1 MFNIRSGNDT
11 ARTSATAMPNH
22 INSDTIIEGTI
33 KAKGNLRIDGTL
45 KGDLECQGR
54 LVVGSTGII
63 EGDIRCESAEVEGTL
78 KANISVTELLTLKS
92 TAKVHGDIL
101 TKKLAIEPGA
111 AFTGSCSMGTGAV
124 IKDLSDAGRRNEGR
138 QEQPRQKTA

>member
-1 MFNIRSGNDT
+1 MFNIRNGNDS
-11 ARTSATAMPNH
+11 ARLSSTAMPNH
-22 INSDTIIEGTI
+22 INSDTVIEGTI

-63 EGDIRCESAEVEGTL
+63 EGDIRCENAEVEGTL
-78 KANISVTELLTLKS
+78 KANISVTDLLTLKS
-92 TAKVHGDIL
+92 TAKVHGDII

-124 IKDLSDAGRRNEGR
+124 IKDLSDAGRNGR
-138 QEQPRQKTA
+138 HQEQPRQKTA